1 MEDHLVFVESQ
12 FGALGEAS
20 DGTYPVVIMTP
31 GLGATAFYSETV
43 IKRDAPSA
51 FPKGTHVYLTHQR
64 GPGGEPD
71 TGRLLG
77 FLIED
82 TVIRESDGAALNR
95 FKPIRKHAEF
105 VEDVHKG
112 VGLSIAAAG
121 TATMGMIEG
130 KQVRIAQSIDKHVSN
145 TVDLVSYP
153 GLSGAGFVESAFA
166 AWTAENVHPALDGP
180 PQNGNKM
187 AEITEETLK
196 SFTESMT
203 SLVTLVESRLPAA
216 PAVETPEVKNA
227 AEDRK
232 AAVEATRI
240 VESAEIPKELKD
252 KLIESINGGNYEVK
266 AEVDNYLA
274 LRESIKTEVETSF
287 RESGHIVGAAGTTGG
302 GTNAPVTVAAWSTK

>member
-1 MEDHLVFVESQ
+1 MEDHLVFIESQ
-12 FGALGEAS
+12 AGAVGAVAS
-20 DGTYPVVIMTP
+20 DGSYPVVILTP
-31 GLGATAFYSETV
+31 GMGTTAFYSETV

-71 TGRLLG
+71 TARLLG
-77 FLIED
+77 SLIED
-82 TVIRESDGAALNR
+82 TTIRESDGAAMNR

-105 VEDVHKG
+105 VEDVHKL

-121 TATMGMIEG
+121 TATIGMIEG
-130 KQVRIAQSIDKHVSN
+130 KQVRIAQSIDKHISN

-153 GLSGAGFVESAFA
+153 GRPGSGFIESAFA
-166 AWTAENVHPALDGP
+166 QFEENVHPDNEDGP

-187 AEITEETLK
+187 AELTEEGLK
-196 SFTESMT
+196 AFTESMT
-203 SLVTLVESRLPAA
+203 ALVTLVESRLPQVA
-216 PAVETPEVKNA
+216 TPEVKDA

-252 KLIESINGGNYEVK
+252 KLVESIADGNYEVQ
-266 AEVDNYLA
+266 AQVDGYVA
-274 LRESIKTEVETSF
+274 LRESIKTEVETEF
-287 RESGHIVGAAGTTGG
+287 REAGHVIGAAGSAGG
-302 GTNAPVTVAAWSTK
+302 AAAPVTVTGWSTN

>member
-1 MEDHLVFVESQ
+1 MEDHLVFIESQ
-12 FGALGEAS
+12 AGAVGAMAS
-20 DGTYPVVIMTP
+20 DGSYPVVILTP
-31 GLGATAFYSETV
+31 GLGTTAYYSEAV

-82 TVIRESDGAALNR
+82 TTIRDTDGAALNR

-121 TATMGMIEG
+121 TATMGMMEG
-130 KQVRIAQSIDKHVSN
+130 KQVRIAQSIDKHIAN

-153 GLSGAGFVESAFA
+153 GRPGSGFIESAFA
-166 AWTAENVHPALDGP
+166 KFEENVHPDPADGP

-187 AEITEETLK
+187 AELTEETLK
-196 SFTESMT
+196 GFTESMT
-203 SLVTLVESRLPAA
+203 ALVTLVESRLPAA
-216 PAVETPEVKNA
+216 PVVATPEVKDA

-252 KLIESINGGNYEVK
+252 KLVESIADGNYEVQ
-266 AEVDNYLA
+266 AEVDNYVA
-274 LRESIKTEVETSF
+274 LRESITTEAETKF
-287 RESGHIVGAAGTTGG
+287 REAGHVIGAAGSTGAG
-302 GTNAPVTVAAWSTK
+302 SEPVTVNAWSTK

>member
-12 FGALGEAS
+12 HSALGEAS

-31 GLGATAFYSETV
+31 GQGTTAYYSEAV
-43 IKRDAPSA
+43 IKRDAPKA
-51 FPKGTHVYLTHQR
+51 FPKGTHVYLSHQR
-64 GPGGEPD
+64 GTNGEPD
-71 TGRLLG
+71 PGRLLG
-77 FLIED
+77 FLVED
-82 TVIRESDGAALNR
+82 TTIRDTDGAALNR

-130 KQVRIAQSIDKHVSN
+130 KQVRIAQSIDKHIAN
-145 TVDLVSYP
+145 TVDMVSWP
-153 GLSGAGFVESAFA
+153 GLAGSGFVESAFA
-166 AWTAENVHPALDGP
+166 QFLAENVHPDPEDGP

-187 AEITEETLK
+187 AELTEETLK
-196 SFTESMT
+196 GFTESMT
-203 SLVTLVESRLPAA
+203 ALVTLVESRLPAA

-240 VESAEIPKELKD
+240 VESAEISKDLKD
-252 KLIESINGGNYEVK
+252 KLIESISNGDYEVQAK
-266 AEVDNYLA
+266 IDEHKT
-274 LRESIKTEVETSF
+274 LRESIKTELETQF
-287 RESGHIVGAAGTTGG
+287 RESGHVIGAAGATGAAGTPTVTG
-302 GTNAPVTVAAWSTK
+302 WSTN

>member
-12 FGALGEAS
+12 SGAVGTMAT
-20 DGTYPVVIMTP
+20 DGSYPVVILTP
-31 GLGATAFYSETV
+31 GMGTTAFYSEAV
-43 IKRDAPSA
+43 IKRDAPTA

-82 TVIRESDGAALNR
+82 TTIRESDGAALNR

-130 KQVRIAQSIDKHVSN
+130 KQVRIAQSIDKHVAN

-153 GLSGAGFVESAFA
+153 GRPGSGFIESAFA
-166 AWTAENVHPALDGP
+166 QFAENVHPNPADGT

-187 AEITEETLK
+187 AELTEEGVRA
-196 SFTESMT
+196 FTESIT
-203 SLVTLVESRLPAA
+203 ALATLVESRLPAA
-216 PAVETPEVKNA
+216 PAVEAPGVNDA
-227 AEDRK
+227 ATDIK
-232 AAVEATRI
+232 SAVAATRI
-240 VESAEIPKELKD
+240 VESAAVSAELKT
-252 KLIESINGGNYEVK
+252 KLIEGIEAGNYDVQ
-266 AEVDNYLA
+266 AEIDTHVA
-274 LRESIKTEVETSF
+274 LRESIKAEVETEF
-287 RESGHIVGAAGTTGG
+287 REAGHVIGAAGSAGG
-302 GTNAPVTVAAWSTK
+302 AAAPVTVTGWSTK